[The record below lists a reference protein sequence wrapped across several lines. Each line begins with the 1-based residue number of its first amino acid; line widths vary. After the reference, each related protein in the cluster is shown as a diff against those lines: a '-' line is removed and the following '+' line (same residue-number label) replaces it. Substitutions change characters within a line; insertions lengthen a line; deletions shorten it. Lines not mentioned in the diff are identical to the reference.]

1 MTENHQGQEFKVIKL
16 KPQRIKP
23 GRTVSGWVWKRDL
36 GYNRDWRCAIDYT
49 MRKELLKTEDNWL
62 QQKRKL

>member
-1 MTENHQGQEFKVIKL
+1 MTENDQGQEFKLIKL

-23 GRTVSGWVWKRDL
+23 GRTVRGWVWKRDL

-49 MRKELLKTEDNWL
+49 MRKELLKPEDNWL
-62 QQKRKL
+62 QKKRKL

>member
-1 MTENHQGQEFKVIKL
+1 MTDQQNFRVIKL

-49 MRKELLKTEDNWL
+49 MKKELLKTEDNWL
-62 QQKRKL
+62 TGKPAL

>member
-1 MTENHQGQEFKVIKL
+1 MIQDPQGQEFKLIKL

-23 GRTVSGWVWKRDL
+23 GRTVRGWVWKRDL

-49 MRKELLKTEDNWL
+49 MRQELLKQEDNWL
-62 QQKRKL
+62 QKKRKL